1 MKYVISISAITASA
15 YMLFLVW
22 TASML
27 VETRVRAVQPPIG
40 ILAYSNINNKFAQ
53 ATIVWD
59 PVGGVANAY
68 LLQWGTNA
76 GKYSFGKVVKTNQ
89 CVVQLPYGPGYYFQA
104 VSLNVQWPSLILPSG
119 QSQRLYFKP
128 TTTGPIN
135 QSVTKF

>member
-1 MKYVISISAITASA
+1 MKYVLSLSAITASV
-15 YMLFLVW
+15 YVLFSVW
-22 TASML
+22 TLSML
-27 VETRVRAVQPPIG
+27 SETQVRAVQPPIG

-53 ATIVWD
+53 ATIVWN
-59 PVGGVANAY
+59 PVANVNAY

-76 GKYSFGKVVKTNQ
+76 GKYSFGKVVKTNE

-104 VSLNVQWPSLILPSG
+104 VSMNVQWPSLILGSG